1 MQGGLEAPKSSKIA
15 RLIKENHVTPLNLP
29 VAPVNYWYG
38 RVKIGLLCSA
48 PIMGIMLA
56 RDGDAGR
63 IDEPQTVMVT
73 RARVVCDE
81 RQPACDA
88 LQ

>member
-1 MQGGLEAPKSSKIA
+1 
-15 RLIKENHVTPLNLP
+15 
-29 VAPVNYWYG
+29 
-38 RVKIGLLCSA
+38 
-48 PIMGIMLA
+48 MGIMLA

-73 RARVVCDE
+73 RAQVVRDE
-81 RQPACDA
+81 QQPACGALQKIDA

>member
-1 MQGGLEAPKSSKIA
+1 MAAP
-15 RLIKENHVTPLNLP
+15 E
-29 VAPVNYWYG
+29 
-38 RVKIGLLCSA
+38 IGLLCSA
-48 PIMGIMLA
+48 QIMGIMLV

-73 RARVVCDE
+73 RAHVVCDE
-81 RQPACDA
+81 QQRACGALQKIDA

>member
-1 MQGGLEAPKSSKIA
+1 MAVPE
-15 RLIKENHVTPLNLP
+15 
-29 VAPVNYWYG
+29 
-38 RVKIGLLCSA
+38 IGLLCFA

-73 RARVVCDE
+73 RAQVVGDE
-81 RQPACDA
+81 QQPACGALQKIDA